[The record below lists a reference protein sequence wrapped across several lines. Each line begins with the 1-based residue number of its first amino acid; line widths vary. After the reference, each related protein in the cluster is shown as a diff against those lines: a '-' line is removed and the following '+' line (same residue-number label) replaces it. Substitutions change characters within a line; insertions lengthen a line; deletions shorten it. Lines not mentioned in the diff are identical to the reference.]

1 MGWESGAAD
10 LLQRIRR
17 DPAEPRQFVERVP
30 ARVALDTAQSFDDRT
45 ERTDA
50 LLAQALD
57 QTPEILDAS

>member
-1 MGWESGAAD
+1 MGREPGVTD
-10 LLQRIRR
+10 LLQSVRR
-17 DPAEPRQFVERVP
+17 DPAEPRQLVERIA
-30 ARVALDTAQSFDDRT
+30 ARIALDAAQSFDDRT